1 MMRGMTFLEQSDRT
15 TLAAARLFAEHEDGA
30 VVSEDAGLLMV
41 ASTYPYVRSL
51 FYSSARRFDRE
62 VPAEKSVE
70 AVRSF
75 GVEHGQQV
83 NLWTSAEGDAD
94 LVAAAVA
101 AGMTRGIELEDM
113 AINSAPAVPAPEFEV
128 ELAEVRDAEEADAF
142 AEVHRSLRIEAEQD
156 PESVLHFASHAVLLD
171 PHVHA
176 YVAYYQR
183 EPAACALAFR
193 HEDSAGLF
201 WVATKTSARK
211 RGLGALV
218 SAAAVDGAFRAGAKT
233 VTLTATALG
242 APVYRK
248 LGFEQFSMRA
258 RYTF

>member
-1 MMRGMTFLEQSDRT
+1 MTFLDQSDRT
-15 TLAAARLFAEHEDGA
+15 TLAAARLFAEQEDGA
-30 VVSEDAGLLMV
+30 VISEDAGLLMV
-41 ASTYPYVRSL
+41 ASAYPYVRSL
-51 FYSSARRFDRE
+51 FYSSARRFDRG

-75 GVEHGQQV
+75 GAEHGQQMK
-83 NLWTSAEGDAD
+83 LWASVDGDAD
-94 LVAAAVA
+94 LIAASVE

-113 AINSAPAVPAPEFEV
+113 GISSAPAIPAPGFDV

-142 AEVHRSLRIEAEQD
+142 ADVHRAQRIEAEQD

-171 PHVHA
+171 PRVHA
-176 YVAYYQR
+176 FVAYYER
-183 EPAACALAFR
+183 KPAACALAFR

-201 WVATKTSARK
+201 WVATKTAARK

-218 SAAAVDGAFRAGAKT
+218 SAAAVDGAFRAGAKS

-242 APVYRK
+242 APVYRR
-248 LGFEQFSMRA
+248 LGFEQFSVRT